1 MTFRALAAPLA
12 LASLALISIGSGGC
26 LSSRPVVDPSS
37 GPSRQDGTLAG
48 HVRTDTNVPLPGRI
62 VRAVPVGATTE
73 PYETTTSDTGAYT
86 LKVRPGRYRLLVQ
99 LREGER
105 LVKDPGETNVNAS
118 DLDPARDFV
127 VSISP
132 R

>member
-1 MTFRALAAPLA
+1 MTSRSPAAALA
-12 LASLALISIGSGGC
+12 LASLALISLSSGGC

-37 GPSRQDGTLAG
+37 GPSQQDGTLAG

-62 VRAVPVGATTE
+62 VRAVPVGSTTE
-73 PYETTTSDTGAYT
+73 PYETTTGETGSYT

-127 VSISP
+127 VSVGT